1 MPSGSSG
8 VAEIEVHLRSEAEE
22 LDRLEAL
29 ANLLD
34 SRFVIPGTDV
44 RFGLDS
50 VLGLVPVLGDA
61 IAAIVSLYIVTR
73 LADLG
78 VSRWVRARMLVNVL
92 LDFGVGSVPVVGDIL
107 DVAYKVNMRNIA
119 LARRNL
125 GKNKR
130 RR

>member
-1 MPSGSSG
+1 MLSGSSG
-8 VAEIEVHLRSEAEE
+8 AAEIEVHSRSEAEE

-61 IAAIVSLYIVTR
+61 IAAIISLYIVTR

-78 VSRWVRARMLVNVL
+78 VSRWVRARMLMNVL

-119 LARRNL
+119 LARRSFQ
-125 GKNKR
+125 R
-130 RR
+130 RKK

>member
-1 MPSGSSG
+1 MAAAASPA
-8 VAEIEVHLRSEAEE
+8 VEIHTRSEAEE

-44 RFGLDS
+44 RFGLDPL
-50 VLGLVPVLGDA
+50 LGLVPVLGDA
-61 IAAIVSLYIVTR
+61 IAAIISLYIGMR

-78 VSRWVRARMLVNVL
+78 VSRWGRARMLANVL

-125 GKNKR
+125 GKKKR